1 MACRRWLVGVALVG
15 VVAGAGNGVAAAQV
29 RPDARAI
36 WVQAGLGASSANLGG
51 LAGISVGSGN
61 HLFSARASFV
71 AENFEGGD
79 EETFDVALLYGRRIR
94 SAGTFRPSASA
105 GIAYVKCEECDGGGN
120 AIATIAIV
128 IAALANTAVKAGM
141 ATVLGSAEYR
151 SPMLAAT
158 GLLGVAGIAAIVV
171 EVMSV

>member
-120 AIATIAIV
+120 ATSVGLAVSAE
-128 IAALANTAVKAGM
+128 AALWPTRFAGLAVHGFGNLNPIASF
-141 ATVLGSAEYR
+141 A
-151 SPMLAAT
+151 
-158 GLLGVAGIAAIVV
+158 GVALTVHLGRLY
-171 EVMSV
+171 